1 MALGAAAN
9 GKLGGVVGAVAGLT
23 PAQRVEYNAAVDSD
37 NEPEI
42 TRLLALGAAANGKLG
57 GTTTRSTLK
66 VPGCK
71 LTVTD
76 TSRSS
81 PRQAADGPR
90 GGVHPQG
97 EPRDEKQKRFRI
109 NCAANGGVFG

>member
-1 MALGAAAN
+1 VEYNAAVDSDNEPEITRLLALGAAAN
-9 GKLGGVVGAVAGLT
+9 GKLGHVAGLT
-23 PAQRVEYNAAVDSD
+23 PAQRVEYDAAVASN

-81 PRQAADGPR
+81 PRQAAER
-90 GGVHPQG
+90 GSASS
-97 EPRDEKQKRFRI
+97 RR
-109 NCAANGGVFG
+109 AAR